1 MSYGQGIGEAFG
13 CLMILAVVGIIGTVG
28 FSAYTIYDKTGIQ
41 TYESRTVIKP
51 DYRLEANGK
60 KVDTVYIYKFK

>member
-1 MSYGQGIGEAFG
+1 MSFEGIAKFVS
-13 CLMILAVVGIIGTVG
+13 ILLCVGMVGLIGTIG
-28 FSAYTIYDKTGIQ
+28 LGIYVIYENTGTQ
-41 TYESRTVIKP
+41 TYESKVKIKP